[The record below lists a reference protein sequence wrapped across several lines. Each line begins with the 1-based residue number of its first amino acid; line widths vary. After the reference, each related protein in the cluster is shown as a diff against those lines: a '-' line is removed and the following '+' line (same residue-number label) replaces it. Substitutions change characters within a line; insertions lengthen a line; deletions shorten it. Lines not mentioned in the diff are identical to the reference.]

1 MSDLPAVLGGERAAP
16 QPIPMTQPS
25 MPSLGEVT
33 KDLADMFSSR
43 MITNHVFVRRFED
56 AVRARI
62 GCEHAV
68 AMSSCTSGLMLALA
82 RVRRKGGS
90 VVLPSYTFSATGH
103 AIAWNGLR
111 MRPVDIDP
119 ETFMVD
125 VDQVQRALA
134 ARSVVAVMA
143 VHLFGLAAPVDALRD
158 VCEDRRVPVIYDSAH
173 ALGASHGGRA
183 IGNFGMC
190 EVFSLSPTKVVVSG
204 EGGIVTTN
212 DGRLADYLR
221 MGRNYGDDGTGRCA
235 FSGINA
241 RMSELHASLGY
252 HSLAHLDENL
262 ERRKRMVLRLKD
274 RLSGL
279 PGITFQRVDRLEET
293 TYKDFATVIDP
304 RAFGLRRDEV
314 RKALAAEGIATK
326 TYFDPPVHRQPAFR
340 SLMGKYRLPVS
351 ERLASRILNLPMYS
365 HIEEAQVDAMAHA
378 MERIHGHASEVRAAI
393 R

>member
-16 QPIPMTQPS
+16 QQIPMTQPS
-25 MPSLGEVT
+25 MPPLGEVA

-56 AVRARI
+56 AVRAQV

-68 AMSSCTSGLMLALA
+68 AVSSCTSGLMLALA
-82 RVRRKGGS
+82 RVRRKGGT

-103 AIAWNGLR
+103 AVAWNGLR

-119 ETFMVD
+119 ETFMID
-125 VDQVQRALA
+125 VDQVQRALSA
-134 ARSVVAVMA
+134 KSVVAVMA

-190 EVFSLSPTKVVVSG
+190 EVFSLSPTKVVVAG

-212 DGRLADYLR
+212 DAKVADYLR
-221 MGRNYGDDGTGRCA
+221 LGRNYGDDGTGRCA

-241 RMSELHASLGY
+241 RMSELHASLGF
-252 HSLAHLDENL
+252 HSLVHLGENL

-274 RLSGL
+274 RLSHL
-279 PGITFQRVDRLEET
+279 PGLSFQRVDRLEET
-293 TYKDFATVIDP
+293 TYKDFATVVDP

-326 TYFDPPVHRQPAFR
+326 TYFDPPVHKQPAFR
-340 SLMGKYRLPVS
+340 PFMGKYKLPMS

-365 HIEEAQVDAMAHA
+365 HIEESQVDAIAYA
-378 MERIHGHASEVRAAI
+378 MERVQAHTTEIRDAI